1 MRALRLVRAIVD
13 TLKDITALESL
24 ITRYQEIDSSYVVP
38 IAKSLDMPQLVVLNY
53 ELTLSVAFYLRGR
66 EIAESQALSR
76 TKDLVRKA
84 KENGDEWIV
93 IYDNKTEHNGYTFF
107 RRLEM
112 HIPDGVSLHFA
123 SELDLE
129 KGKIFSVEPM
139 LLDSKTGRI
148 KKDSDS
154 LGPRQEFLTK
164 KNLMSE
170 VIQLRKKYS
179 Q

>member
-1 MRALRLVRAIVD
+1 MDSLSDV
-13 TLKDITALESL
+13 TTMESL
-24 ITRYQEIDSSYVVP
+24 ISRYQEIDSGYVVP
-38 IAKSLDMPQLVVLNY
+38 IAKSLEMPQLVVLNY

-66 EIAESQALSR
+66 EIVESQALSR
-76 TKDLVRKA
+76 TEDFVSKA
-84 KENGDEWIV
+84 KENGDEWIL

-107 RRLEM
+107 NRLEM
-112 HIPDGVSLHFA
+112 HIPDGISLHIS

-129 KGKIFSVEPM
+129 KGRIFSVEPM
-139 LLDSKTGRI
+139 LLDSKTGHI

-170 VIQLRKKYS
+170 VNQLRKKYS
-179 Q
+179 R

>member
-1 MRALRLVRAIVD
+1 MKALRLVRAIVD
-13 TLKDITALESL
+13 SLKDITAMESL
-24 ITRYQEIDSSYVVP
+24 ITRYQEIDPSYVVP
-38 IAKSLDMPQLVVLNY
+38 IAKSLEMPQLVVLNY

-66 EIAESQALSR
+66 EIVESQALSR
-76 TKDLVRKA
+76 TEDLVSKA

-93 IYDNKTEHNGYTFF
+93 IYDNKTEHNGYKFF
-107 RRLEM
+107 SRLEM
-112 HIPDGVSLHFA
+112 HIPDGKSIHFA

-129 KGKIFSVEPM
+129 KGRIFSVEPM
-139 LLDSKTGRI
+139 LLDPKTGSI
-148 KKDSDS
+148 KKDSNS
-154 LGPRQEFLTK
+154 LGPRKEFITK

>member
-1 MRALRLVRAIVD
+1 MKALRLVRVIVD
-13 TLKDITALESL
+13 SLKDITDMESL
-24 ITRYQEIDSSYVVP
+24 ITRYREIDSSYVVP
-38 IAKSLDMPQLVVLNY
+38 IAKRLGIPQLVVLNY

-66 EIAESQALSR
+66 EVLESQALSR
-76 TKDLVRKA
+76 TAELVKKA

-93 IYDNKTEHNGYTFF
+93 IYDYKTEHNGYTFF
-107 RRLEM
+107 RCLEM
-112 HIPDGVSLHFA
+112 HIPDGISLHIA

-129 KGKIFSVEPM
+129 KGRIFSVEPM

-148 KKDSDS
+148 KKDSYS